1 MCTSPNGWSWQVP
14 ADPTIFATDGAALF
28 SPLSVAH
35 SPDGDHVV
43 NAAEGV
49 WYSLDGVHWKP
60 SPAPAESNGFRAVIY
75 AAGVFTLVGDDANGS
90 PLYVSPDGG
99 TWTAAGR
106 VPSVFALV
114 RGDTSGGLVT
124 QTSQTP
130 KGGVG
135 YVYSA
140 DGRTWVTAAL
150 PKNEWAS
157 IGPYRLSDGSLIMRG
172 DAIMRSTDGR
182 SWVALKTGWAPNSMA
197 IAGDRIVAVVN
208 GSGGVGTAWESS
220 DDGRT
225 FHKLMDGAAG
235 VAQFGDLVL
244 LGTSNGGAYV
254 GTPLSPSEGPGTT
267 PTATGLPGS
276 SAVPA
281 YTPQPTP
288 LGGISRDEAIRIA
301 TNAVHPTAD
310 ELAKAT
316 AGVELDSRYGRWIWT
331 VSFNRD
337 SGGSMAPSSTGGS
350 GTFVDIDFYTGAVL
364 ASGEWVS

>member
-1 MCTSPNGWSWQVP
+1 
-14 ADPTIFATDGAALF
+14 
-28 SPLSVAH
+28 
-35 SPDGDHVV
+35 
-43 NAAEGV
+43 
-49 WYSLDGVHWKP
+49 
-60 SPAPAESNGFRAVIY
+60 
-75 AAGVFTLVGDDANGS
+75 
-90 PLYVSPDGG
+90 
-99 TWTAAGR
+99 

-114 RGDTSGGLVT
+114 RGDTSGGLLT
-124 QTSQTP
+124 QTSKTP

-150 PKNEWAS
+150 PKNEWVS

-225 FHKLMDGAAG
+225 FHKLMDGAGG

-244 LGTSNGGAYV
+244 LSANGGAYV
-254 GTPLSPSEGPGTT
+254 GAPLSPSEGPGTT

-276 SAVPA
+276 SAAPVPA
-281 YTPQPTP
+281 PTPQATP
-288 LGGISRDEAIRIA
+288 AGGISRDEAIRIA

-364 ASGEWVS
+364 ASGEWIS